1 MTSLSASSPSV
12 SRLQSQRNSL
22 LVTYPISLFKRNTN
36 STPTTCVDS
45 QIIVNKSLAADV
57 DENQGLMKTAKPPAL
72 ARVSRKASSSKK
84 KTKSC
89 DCKTSAHYPDLIK
102 NTK

>member
-12 SRLQSQRNSL
+12 SRLASQRNSL
-22 LVTYPISLFKRNTN
+22 LVTYPISLFKKN
-36 STPTTCVDS
+36 SQSSPCVDS
-45 QIIVNKSLAADV
+45 KVIVNKAAGV
-57 DENQGLMKTAKPPAL
+57 DENHGLIGSKPPAL
-72 ARVSRKASSSKK
+72 EKVSRKASSSKK
-84 KTKSC
+84 KSKSC

>member
-22 LVTYPISLFKRNTN
+22 LVTYPISLFKRNSN
-36 STPTTCVDS
+36 SSSTTCVDS
-45 QIIVNKSLAADV
+45 QIIVNKSLEASGDK
-57 DENQGLMKTAKPPAL
+57 NQGMMNPPAL
-72 ARVSRKASSSKK
+72 TKVSRKASSSKK
-84 KTKSC
+84 KRKSC

>member
-22 LVTYPISLFKRNTN
+22 LVTYPISLFKRNPN
-36 STPTTCVDS
+36 STTTTGVDS
-45 QIIVNKSLAADV
+45 QIIVNKSLTAGE
-57 DENQGLMKTAKPPAL
+57 DENLGLMKPPAL
-72 ARVSRKASSSKK
+72 AKVSRKASSSKK
-84 KTKSC
+84 KIKSC

>member
-22 LVTYPISLFKRNTN
+22 LVTYPISLFKRNA
-36 STPTTCVDS
+36 SSSPATCVDS
-45 QIIVNKSLAADV
+45 QIIVNKSLTAG
-57 DENQGLMKTAKPPAL
+57 ENQGVMKPPAL
-72 ARVSRKASSSKK
+72 AKVSRKASSSKK
-84 KTKSC
+84 KIKSC